1 MLRALFLLCAAPT
14 LLAAGLLLGGCSP
27 HIGDHCQLN
36 TDCSI
41 DGTRVCDNSQPNGYC
56 TSFNC
61 VANSCLD
68 NAVCVMVSA
77 SVPGCP
83 YNDYQAPSR
92 THTTLCLAH
101 CNTDSDCRTGD
112 GYVCRDPQ
120 QAPYN
125 AKIIDNAPTSN
136 KVCVAQPYYDAGQ
149 PNASMPDST
158 PPVCMPYLPEAG
170 AAEGGGDGAAD
181 GGGDAPATDSSGEA
195 APDAEPDVAGGG

>member
-1 MLRALFLLCAAPT
+1 MLRTLFLLSAATT
-14 LLAAGLLLGGCSP
+14 LLAAGMLLGGCTP

-68 NAVCVMVSA
+68 NAVCVMVYA
-77 SVPGCP
+77 NVPGCP
-83 YNDYQAPSR
+83 YDDYNAPSR
-92 THTTLCLAH
+92 THSTLCLKA
-101 CNTDSDCRTGD
+101 CNTDSDCRNGE

-125 AKIIDNAPTSN
+125 ATIIDNSPTSN
-136 KVCVAQPYYDAGQ
+136 KVCLALPYYDAGSA
-149 PNASMPDST
+149 PMSRMPDAA
-158 PPVCMPYLPEAG
+158 PVCMPYLPDAGEGEGG
-170 AAEGGGDGAAD
+170 AAEGGADGSAAD
-181 GGGDAPATDSSGEA
+181 SSADAAQA
-195 APDAEPDVAGGG
+195 DAEPDVAGGG

>member
-1 MLRALFLLCAAPT
+1 MLRTIFLLCAAAT

-61 VANSCLD
+61 VANSCVD
-68 NAVCVMVSA
+68 NAVCVMVNA

-101 CNTDSDCRTGD
+101 CNRDSDCRTGD

-120 QAPYN
+120 EPPYN
-125 AKIIDNAPTSN
+125 AKIIDNNPTSN
-136 KVCVAQPYYDAGQ
+136 KVCVAQSYADGGFTVPEPDAE
-149 PNASMPDST
+149 

-170 AAEGGGDGAAD
+170 AVDGGTDAAAD
-181 GGGDAPATDSSGEA
+181 SPGDAP
-195 APDAEPDVAGGG
+195 PDAQPDVAGGG

>member
-1 MLRALFLLCAAPT
+1 MLRALFLLSAAAT
-14 LLAAGLLLGGCSP
+14 LLAAGLLLGGCTP

-61 VANSCLD
+61 TPNSCLD
-68 NAVCVMVSA
+68 NAVCVMVNA

-83 YNDYQAPSR
+83 YDDYQAPSR

-101 CNTDSDCRTGD
+101 CSTDSDCRTGD
-112 GYVCRDPQ
+112 GYVCRDPRQ
-120 QAPYN
+120 PPYN
-125 AKIIDNAPTSN
+125 AQITDDNTN
-136 KVCVAQPYYDAGQ
+136 QKVCVAQPNYLDGGLNVSLPDA
-149 PNASMPDST
+149 T

-170 AAEGGGDGAAD
+170 AEGGDAATADGGADTGAAD
-181 GGGDAPATDSSGEA
+181 SSGDA
-195 APDAEPDVAGGG
+195 APDAGPDVAGGG

>member
-1 MLRALFLLCAAPT
+1 MSAAPT
-14 LLAAGLLLGGCSP
+14 LLAAGLLLGGCTP

-68 NAVCVMVSA
+68 NAVCVMVNA

-92 THTTLCLAH
+92 THTTLCLKN
-101 CNTDSDCRTGD
+101 CGQDSDCRTGE
-112 GYVCRDPQ
+112 GYVCRDPEL
-120 QAPYN
+120 APYN
-125 AKIIDNAPTSN
+125 GKIIDDSPTSN
-136 KVCVAQPYYDAGQ
+136 KVCVALPYYDAGGPNMSMQ
-149 PNASMPDST
+149 PDAT

-170 AAEGGGDGAAD
+170 AAEGGADAGDAGAAD
-181 GGGDAPATDSSGEA
+181 SSEEA

>member
-1 MLRALFLLCAAPT
+1 MLRTLFLLCAAAT
-14 LLAAGLLLGGCSP
+14 LLAAGLMLGGCTP
-27 HIGDHCQLN
+27 HIGDHCALN

-68 NAVCVMVSA
+68 HAVCVMVNA

-83 YNDYQAPSR
+83 YNDYQSPSR

-101 CNTDSDCRTGD
+101 CNQDSDCRTGD

-120 QAPYN
+120 EPPYN
-125 AKIIDNAPTSN
+125 AKILDNNPTSN
-136 KVCVAQPYYDAGQ
+136 KVCVAQSNSDAG
-149 PNASMPDST
+149 PLTVPHPDAEA
-158 PPVCMPYLPEAG
+158 PVCMPYLPEAG
-170 AAEGGGDGAAD
+170 ASD
-181 GGGDAPATDSSGEA
+181 GGVDAAADSSGDA

>member
-1 MLRALFLLCAAPT
+1 MLRALFLLGAATT
-14 LLAAGLLLGGCSP
+14 LLAAGLLLGGCTP

-61 VANSCLD
+61 TANSCLD

-83 YNDYQAPSR
+83 YNDYQSPSR
-92 THTTLCLAH
+92 THTTLCLAQ
-101 CNTDSDCRTGD
+101 CNQDSDCRTGE
-112 GYVCRDPQ
+112 GYVCRDPR

-125 AKIIDNAPTSN
+125 ATIIDDNPTSH
-136 KVCVAQPYYDAGQ
+136 KVCVAQPLYDAGQ
-149 PNASMPDST
+149 PNASMPDAT

-170 AAEGGGDGAAD
+170 AEGGADGASD
-181 GGGDAPATDSSGEA
+181 GAGEGSAADSSMEA

>member
-1 MLRALFLLCAAPT
+1 MLRALFLLCAAAT
-14 LLAAGLLLGGCSP
+14 LLAAGLVLGGCTP

-61 VANSCLD
+61 VSNSCRD
-68 NAVCVMVSA
+68 NAVCVMLNA

-83 YNDYQAPSR
+83 YDDYQAPSR

-101 CNTDSDCRTGD
+101 CSKDSDCRTGE
-112 GYVCRDPQ
+112 GYVCRDPE

-125 AKIIDNAPTSN
+125 AKILDNNPTSN
-136 KVCVAQPYYDAGQ
+136 KVCVAQPYYYDGGSGGSSQPDA
-149 PNASMPDST
+149 T

-170 AAEGGGDGAAD
+170 AADGGADAAADSGGD
-181 GGGDAPATDSSGEA
+181 A

>member
-1 MLRALFLLCAAPT
+1 MLRALFLVSAAAT
-14 LLAAGLLLGGCSP
+14 LLAAGLLLGGCTP

-61 VANSCLD
+61 TANSCLD

-92 THTTLCLAH
+92 THTTLCLASCTH
-101 CNTDSDCRTGD
+101 DSDCRTGE
-112 GYVCRDPQ
+112 GYVCRDPEL
-120 QAPYN
+120 APYGG
-125 AKIIDNAPTSN
+125 KIIDDSPTSN
-136 KVCVAQPYYDAGQ
+136 KVCVALPYYDAGSPMTSTQ
-149 PNASMPDST
+149 PDAT

-170 AAEGGGDGAAD
+170 TAEGGEGGADTGAAD
-181 GGGDAPATDSSGEA
+181 SSEEA